1 MAKKRLDQIIVEK
14 GLAQNRSRS
23 RALIMAGKVFVNNRL
38 ADKPGIAVQENDDI
52 LLKGND
58 IPYVSRGG
66 LKLAKAVDFFNI
78 NVNDLI
84 CMDVGASTGGFTDYL
99 LQNGAEKIFAVD
111 VGYGQFAWKLRQNPK
126 VVVIERT
133 NIRYMPIETVPVQ
146 IDLSV
151 IDVSF
156 ISLKIV
162 VPAVLQFMKKKG
174 IIVALIKPQFEVGK
188 GKVGK
193 GGIVR
198 DQTLVD
204 NVIQDLTDFFTK
216 IGLICS
222 CAIPSPISGSKG
234 NKEFLI
240 MLNIQ

>member
-1 MAKKRLDQIIVEK
+1 MVKKRLDQIIVDK
-14 GLAQNRSRS
+14 GLAQSRTRS

-38 ADKPGIAVQENDDI
+38 ADKPGITVGENDDI

-58 IPYVSRGG
+58 IPYVSRGA
-66 LKLAKAVDFFNI
+66 LKLAKAVDSFNI
-78 NVNDLI
+78 NVNNLI

-99 LQNGAEKIFAVD
+99 LQNGAEKVFAVD
-111 VGYGQFAWKLRQNPK
+111 VGYGQFAWKLRQDPR

-133 NIRYMPIETVPVQ
+133 NIRYMPLETIPVQ

-162 VPAVLQFMKKKG
+162 VPAVLKFMKKKG

-198 DQTLVD
+198 DQALVD

-222 CAIPSPISGSKG
+222 CAVPSPISGSKG

-240 MLNIQ
+240 MLNIP

>member
-1 MAKKRLDQIIVEK
+1 VDK
-14 GLAQNRSRS
+14 GLAQSRTRS

-38 ADKPGIAVQENDDI
+38 ADKPGITVGENDDI

-58 IPYVSRGG
+58 IPYVSRGA
-66 LKLAKAVDFFNI
+66 LKLAKAVDSFNI
-78 NVNDLI
+78 NVNNLI

-99 LQNGAEKIFAVD
+99 LQNGAEKVFAVD
-111 VGYGQFAWKLRQNPK
+111 VGYGQFAWKLRQDPR

-133 NIRYMPIETVPVQ
+133 NIRYMPLETIPVQ

-162 VPAVLQFMKKKG
+162 VPAVLKFMKKKG

-198 DQTLVD
+198 DQALVD

-222 CAIPSPISGSKG
+222 CAVPSPISGSKG

-240 MLNIQ
+240 MLNIP